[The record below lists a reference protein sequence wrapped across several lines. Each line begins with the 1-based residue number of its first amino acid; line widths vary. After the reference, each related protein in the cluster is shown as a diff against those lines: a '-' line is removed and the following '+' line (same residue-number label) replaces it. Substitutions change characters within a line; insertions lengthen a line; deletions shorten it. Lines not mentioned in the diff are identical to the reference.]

1 MLAWHCI
8 LLASLQV
15 HLHGDGA
22 CLGLHV
28 GIGFSA
34 PRVAFNMTRQPDVI
48 TGAVVATACHGV
60 LAATSVAA
68 PCRPRGATP
77 ASSLGASVSSRCH
90 RRRRQ
95 LDPVIGRQP
104 GSESYRGVVACHL
117 SVLAAPSSLVGSR
130 AWCGVV
136 AGRTF
141 RLHHLL
147 GVSITCSYNT
157 SSATW
162 MDDDP
167 ANASGR
173 VCACKNV
180 EELGED
186 RRLTCGASE
195 DEARRHG
202 FFPGSLDSL
211 LGLCLASTRLTRSPP
226 AWCG

>member
-28 GIGFSA
+28 GLGFSA

-48 TGAVVATACHGV
+48 TGAVVATACHGI

-95 LDPVIGRQP
+95 LDPSSVGSRARSRTGVSSPVAGLGVVPRCRRRRPSQCTRGAVVVSRQPGLTMLGGVIAGSGASVGRQP
-104 GSESYRGVVACHL
+104 GLVWCRLRPDLQA
-117 SVLAAPSSLVGSR
+117 SSSAR
-130 AWCGVV
+130 
-136 AGRTF
+136 
-141 RLHHLL
+141 RLHHVLVQHFF
-147 GVSITCSYNT
+147 GD
-157 SSATW
+157 
-162 MDDDP
+162 MD
-167 ANASGR
+167 G
-173 VCACKNV
+173 
-180 EELGED
+180 
-186 RRLTCGASE
+186 
-195 DEARRHG
+195 
-202 FFPGSLDSL
+202 
-211 LGLCLASTRLTRSPP
+211 
-226 AWCG
+226 